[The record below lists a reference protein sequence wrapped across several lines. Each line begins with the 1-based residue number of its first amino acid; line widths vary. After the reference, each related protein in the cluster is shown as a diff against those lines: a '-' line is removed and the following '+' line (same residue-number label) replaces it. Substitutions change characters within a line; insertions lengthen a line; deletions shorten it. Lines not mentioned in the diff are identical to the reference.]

1 MRGGSKKRVYNS
13 IDSTLIGLN
22 LYVVC
27 LVIIFYVLVFQN
39 QRISIEADALL
50 IDKIDNEPTSIANEP
65 KIQDEITAESS
76 DKAEKPS
83 EPVKDEAIV
92 KFEADVVNEK
102 SDDADFEAVTI
113 EISRSEFSSNQLT
126 IDKGTKLRWLNNDT
140 RIHKIACYEGL
151 NRVYTDKNLD
161 NGEYSEYIFDKTGEY
176 LCIDSIFGIRQNI
189 NVV

>member
-1 MRGGSKKRVYNS
+1 MKKNQLTKLLRFTGNDFYMSCKSKKQTYINTLILLIFMRGGSKKRVYNS

-92 KFEADVVNEK
+92 KFEADDVNEK
-102 SDDADFEAVTI
+102 
-113 EISRSEFSSNQLT
+113 
-126 IDKGTKLRWLNNDT
+126 
-140 RIHKIACYEGL
+140 
-151 NRVYTDKNLD
+151 
-161 NGEYSEYIFDKTGEY
+161 
-176 LCIDSIFGIRQNI
+176 
-189 NVV
+189 